1 MEKNKKIKLAS
12 QHDCTGCLAC
22 LDSCNKGAISSYIG
36 KDGHR
41 YVHIDENVCVKCGR
55 CQTVCPVLSL
65 FNYKKKEVSTPYAAW
80 NTNHVQRMKSTS
92 GGVFSALSNCS
103 KLILQ
108 I

>member
-22 LDSCNKGAISSYIG
+22 LDSCNKGAISSYIR

-55 CQTVCPVLSL
+55 CQTVCPVLSS
-65 FNYKKKEVSTPYAAW
+65 FNYKKEEVSTPFAA
-80 NTNHVQRMKSTS
+80 S
-92 GGVFSALSNCS
+92 L
-103 KLILQ
+103 
-108 I
+108 